1 MAVLNKAPYEVIQ
14 LLVEIGGSESL
25 LLKNKFGQT
34 PYQLAVVVGAQD
46 DVMGALN
53 PEKVSY
59 LLKDRIDGRDYP
71 TT

>member
-34 PYQLAVVVGAQD
+34 PYQLAVVVGAQE